1 MSFIFALKLKVYVII
16 NTRTKYHTAIKHL
29 PKLINLHL
37 TWRLFVRIWLHITS
51 DSITIFVC
59 KSVCVK
65 RLSSAGFNLLN

>member
-1 MSFIFALKLKVYVII
+1 MSFILALKLKVYIII

-29 PKLINLHL
+29 TKLINL

-59 KSVCVK
+59 KGVCVK
-65 RLSSAGFNLLN
+65 SLLSAGFNLLN